1 MYKTL
6 LLETQTTAQTEN
18 LEWMYRVAKFCNKK
32 HNHIY
37 KSSMCGSIFSHLP
50 SLSLMNKFE
59 AVFFK
64 WRCHHRLISYSTGK
78 YVIMQTKITIPPSVF
93 TKQFNISSV
102 IKINRV
108 FVVLVYDLFS
118 SHWVWR
124 AAYVRTTTNSGPR
137 LFVCKTLHNGNK
149 TFSSSFFWIS

>member
-1 MYKTL
+1 MKFQFYRVSYLSLIKTYFFKRYIWWRELLKSNVFIQALARNISIFIQMYKTL

-78 YVIMQTKITIPPSVF
+78 YVIMHTKITIPPSVF
-93 TKQFNISSV
+93 TKQFN
-102 IKINRV
+102 RW
-108 FVVLVYDLFS
+108 FDHLFS
-118 SHWVWR
+118 LIH
-124 AAYVRTTTNSGPR
+124 
-137 LFVCKTLHNGNK
+137 
-149 TFSSSFFWIS
+149 